1 MEQERK
7 DMAEV
12 IKKDFAKQIDNLNK
26 ENENLTDKIN
36 TLMIKHRNEI
46 IRNVLERVS
55 LQYRASGDNELFIK
69 YISS

>member
-36 TLMIKHRNEI
+36 NLSIKHRNEI
-46 IRNVLERVS
+46 ITDINDIFMYAYFLTIRHNVICEES
-55 LQYRASGDNELFIK
+55 L
-69 YISS
+69 

>member
-1 MEQERK
+1 MFKIDLEESKVRMEQERK

-36 TLMIKHRNEI
+36 NLSIKHRNEI
-46 IRNVLERVS
+46 IT
-55 LQYRASGDNELFIK
+55 DIK
-69 YISS
+69 EIFRDVYFS